1 MAFEIE
7 NEDVYFC
14 EKVKAKVQDE
24 FKKAEEFG
32 DSGNIVNQLLH
43 LSAAVNCVDLAL
55 LTTKLSSEDSS
66 DFLKKRND
74 MKPLIDELKTR
85 LKEKLDSQQSAKSNE
100 TKWTFDIE
108 TPITNIDDLV
118 GQAKIKSSIELGFT
132 GGKKFP
138 TYSLQFA
145 AEIIPKSYLLYGP
158 PGMIS

>member
-85 LKEKLDSQQSAKSNE
+85 LLCLYLFVYKTQQLCMQ
-100 TKWTFDIE
+100 DIY
-108 TPITNIDDLV
+108 NV
-118 GQAKIKSSIELGFT
+118 NK
-132 GGKKFP
+132 
-138 TYSLQFA
+138 YYLQ
-145 AEIIPKSYLLYGP
+145 Y
-158 PGMIS
+158 